1 MEKMKK
7 AVMLFAEGFETV
19 EALMVVDILRR
30 GGVEVT
36 MASITEEESVTS
48 SHRVTVEMD
57 ATMGELDLEEYDAVI
72 LPGGMP
78 GTIHLGESEAVKK
91 TVLAMNEAG
100 KIVAA
105 ICAAPGVLGKHGLLR
120 GKNACS
126 YPEHEC
132 NLIGANVSRE
142 PVVVDGNIVTSRGL
156 GTAMEFGLQLLKMLA
171 GQEKEEKIKEAII
184 YQKLA

>member
-1 MEKMKK
+1 MKK
-7 AVMLFAEGFETV
+7 TMMLFAEGFETV

-36 MASITEEESVTS
+36 MTSITEEETVTS
-48 SHRVTVEMD
+48 AQNITIQMD
-57 ATMGELDLEEYDAVI
+57 ATMGELDLAQYDAVI

-78 GTIHLGESEAVKK
+78 GTTHLGESEAVKK
-91 TVLAMNEAG
+91 TLFAMNEAG
-100 KIVAA
+100 KLVAA
-105 ICAAPGVLGKHGLLR
+105 ICAAPGVLGRHGLLQ

-126 YPEHEC
+126 YPDHEC
-132 NLIGANVSRE
+132 NLIGASVSRE

-156 GTAMEFGLQLLKMLA
+156 GTAMEFGFKLLELLEGK
-171 GQEKEEKIKEAII
+171 EKENQIKKAII

>member
-1 MEKMKK
+1 MKK
-7 AVMLFAEGFETV
+7 TVMLFAEGFETV
-19 EALMVVDILRR
+19 EALMVVDLLRR

-36 MASITEEESVTS
+36 MTSITEEETVTS
-48 SHRVTVEMD
+48 AQNVTIQMD
-57 ATMGELDLEEYDAVI
+57 ATMGEVDFEQYDAVI

-100 KIVAA
+100 KLVAA
-105 ICAAPGVLGKHGLLR
+105 ICAAPGVLGKYGLLQ

-126 YPEHEC
+126 FPDHEV
-132 NLIGANVSRE
+132 NLTGAYVSRE

-156 GTAMEFGLQLLKMLA
+156 GTAMEFGFKLLELLESK
-171 GQEKEEKIKEAII
+171 EKEEEIKEAII

>member
-1 MEKMKK
+1 MKK

-19 EALMVVDILRR
+19 EALMVVDLLRR

-36 MASITEEESVTS
+36 MASINEDDWVVS
-48 SHRVTVEMD
+48 SHGVNVEMNS
-57 ATMGELDLEEYDAVI
+57 TLGEVDVLSYDAII

-78 GTIHLGESEAVKK
+78 GTLNLGESEAVKK
-91 TVLAMNEAG
+91 AVLAMNDAG
-100 KIVAA
+100 KIVSA
-105 ICAAPGVLGKHGLLR
+105 ICAAPGVLGKYGLLE

-126 YPEHEC
+126 YPSHEK
-132 NLIGANVSRE
+132 NLTGATVSRE

-156 GTAMEFGLQLLKMLA
+156 GTAMEFGLTLLGLLE
-171 GQEKEEKIKEAII
+171 GQEKEDQIKDAIV